1 MASDAK
7 EESVGNA
14 VVVASDATESTATG
28 MGIAGDV
35 VKGLAAV
42 CRDAVVR
49 GEEEAPEGERRV
61 EVAVEAAATASSSL
75 RVRLSLTRSDKLLTT
90 KWKVIVVS
98 HCLRICILAALC
110 VSYATSFDLATN
122 NTYQLAAVAT
132 CAVVVI

>member
-1 MASDAK
+1 M
-7 EESVGNA
+7 
-14 VVVASDATESTATG
+14 
-28 MGIAGDV
+28 
-35 VKGLAAV
+35 
-42 CRDAVVR
+42 
-49 GEEEAPEGERRV
+49 PEGERRV

-98 HCLRICILAALC
+98 HCLRICILAAALC